1 VASISEQDARRLAKW
16 RSWVDLDA
24 KPKGWDKNLWGEFYG
39 LQHRRD
45 MGNGYKNALEG
56 SPQEARDTARYL
68 TQWILRNHI
77 ETQALAIRR
86 IADRSTRSDS
96 VALGRMLDDIAA
108 HPHILDVDPDLAT
121 EDADRMQVAAA
132 KVVTFAN
139 KVVAHFDEDHEAASR
154 GINMED
160 LDAAVDLIADIWVR
174 WFGIVSGK
182 GTVSDLPELGWSNM
196 IRLHRRNG
204 LIENPGFIAGK
215 IVHTLG
221 ESAARELLGVL
232 RLSPEDRAALIGRLY
247 GRSESRQVA
256 EFLMDIE
263 ADPDDLVRLRLIA
276 ELERALG
283 VG

>member
-1 VASISEQDARRLAKW
+1 
-16 RSWVDLDA
+16 
-24 KPKGWDKNLWGEFYG
+24 
-39 LQHRRD
+39 
-45 MGNGYKNALEG
+45 
-56 SPQEARDTARYL
+56 
-68 TQWILRNHI
+68 
-77 ETQALAIRR
+77 
-86 IADRSTRSDS
+86 
-96 VALGRMLDDIAA
+96 MLDDIAA